1 MRKLLTSRAFWHW
14 VGLISCFLVLSL
26 LNWFLGP
33 FISISGYAPLANL
46 LPLVLVQGVL
56 VLVFILASVWLWRRR
71 KTGVV
76 TGSAAVPVQGSPD
89 AARAAQDIRTEIA
102 AMTLGFQRAL
112 DVLKRMRDGRKLGR
126 AYAYQ
131 LPWYLV
137 MGPIGSGKSELIRHS
152 GLRFPMSERKGGKIE
167 AGAHASFM
175 FSDKA
180 VLVDTEGPFRGDGVL
195 TGDARQI
202 WTGFID
208 QLKTARSR
216 QPINGVLLV
225 LNLETFARWDDVE
238 RVTRAADI
246 RQQLVGLQ
254 ASLKMRFP
262 VYLVFT
268 GLDRVPGFSA
278 FFEGLSSEERARVFG
293 LTFPFVEEV
302 AAEQDDDAFI
312 AFFNREFTHLLQWQ
326 RPRTLSR
333 VNAEPDTQRRLGA
346 FMFLP
351 HLAALRP
358 MISDFLEDV
367 FKSSR
372 YERALLLRGTY
383 FTSAN
388 IAEDATETSPAR
400 LLQKDQA
407 KGLATGSG
415 GGSSSASAKEPGSEL
430 VRDPASRPSITD
442 RLRSGYFIRDMLEKV
457 IFEEAGLVGVDS
469 EVKRRQSFLQWSLT
483 ALVAAL
489 GLCFTLW
496 WTVSFLANQELISRV
511 ERATHNAEQVIRP
524 IVDGIESSPDNA
536 LDLPSTVPA
545 LRVLAAL
552 PTGWDER
559 NKDLSLALSGG
570 LSQVSTLSEAT
581 QAEYRDGQII
591 FLLPRLQTMLQQK
604 IVAEISDPHDLYDAL
619 MVYLMMGG
627 EAPVDKNIVSRW
639 MREEFVRLYPG
650 PAQATLRAAL
660 NEQVSNLLE
669 AGFPPIELD
678 GKLVQE
684 ARAVLNQYPPS
695 QRGLAIL
702 ARLPEV
708 EALRP
713 WRLSDAA
720 GPLASYALVRR
731 SGNSLSE
738 TIDGMYMA
746 DNFYT
751 VILPA
756 ITKVAETLVNED
768 WVRSPRT
775 TGEETIL
782 QASALR
788 QEMVELFAN
797 TYISQWENLL
807 SDVTIASFST
817 LQQEV
822 SILKAVA
829 GPPSPLKSY
838 LTSVAQQTSLTPP
851 AEAKEDNSIAGIA
864 RQELQG
870 SLTNAV
876 PPGQPITDHFASLRE
891 FVEGTSNPLDEV
903 IKQLVQLRIVV
914 GPAAS
919 ADVASSAQI
928 TELTSGPAFTQI
940 LSQLRLSTL
949 SAPPALG
956 DSILALVRET
966 SNIAN
971 AGLQADMNSTWQAQ
985 VLPFCTAAI
994 NGRYPVANSRQD
1006 ITIADFS
1013 RFFAPSGL
1021 LDQFFERQLKPF
1033 IDTSI
1038 SPWKV
1043 MNTTG
1048 MQLNITPAAL
1058 GYFEQAARIR
1068 AMFFPGGAAT
1078 PQLIFEVTPIDLDP
1092 GALRVKLDIDGQ
1104 ALIYQ
1109 YGPPQQV
1116 AMKWP
1121 ASTGGVRV
1129 EFGAQEPGFA
1139 SSLTVPGPWALLRF
1153 VRSSD
1158 LRRLSADRFS
1168 FRVSLGARSAGFTLN
1183 ATSVDNPFGQNPLL
1197 GFRCLPSLASQ

>member
-14 VGLISCFLVLSL
+14 VGLISGFLVLSL

-33 FISISGYAPLANL
+33 LISISGYAPLADL
-46 LPLVLVQGVL
+46 LPLVLVQCAL
-56 VLVFILASVWLWRRR
+56 VLVFVLAGVWLLRRGKR
-71 KTGVV
+71 GTGAGALAVSRP
-76 TGSAAVPVQGSPD
+76 GSAD
-89 AARAAQDIRTEIA
+89 EAARTAQDIRTEIA

-112 DVLKRMRDGRKLGR
+112 DVLKRMRDGRKFGR
-126 AYAYQ
+126 AFAYQ

-208 QLKTARSR
+208 QLKTSRSR

-225 LNLETFARWDDVE
+225 LNLETFAHWDDVE

-254 ASLKMRFP
+254 ACLKMRFP

-278 FFEGLSSEERARVFG
+278 FFEGLSTEERARVFG
-293 LTFPFVEEV
+293 LTFPFVEEAV
-302 AAEQDDDAFI
+302 AEQDDDAFI
-312 AFFNREFTHLLQWQ
+312 SFFNREFTHLLQWQ
-326 RPRTLSR
+326 RARTLSR
-333 VNAEPDTQRRLGA
+333 VNIEPDAQRRLDA

-388 IAEDATETSPAR
+388 IAEEVAEPASAR
-400 LLQKDQA
+400 FLPKDQT
-407 KGLATGSG
+407 KGVVGGLAT
-415 GGSSSASAKEPGSEL
+415 ASAKEQGTEL
-430 VRDPASRPSITD
+430 ARDQASRPSITD
-442 RLRSGYFIRDMLEKV
+442 RLRSGYFIKDMLEKV

-469 EVKRRQSFLQWSLT
+469 EVKRRQSLLQWSLT

-489 GLCFTLW
+489 GLCFSLW

-511 ERATHNAEQVIRP
+511 ERATQNAEQVIRP
-524 IVDGIESSPDNA
+524 IVDGLEASPDNA
-536 LDLPSTVPA
+536 LDLPTSVPA

-570 LSQVSTLSEAT
+570 LSQVSTLAEAT
-581 QAEYRDGQII
+581 QTEYKDGQRI

-604 IVAEISDPHDLYDAL
+604 IVAEISDPHDLYDVL

-627 EAPVDKNIVSRW
+627 EAPVDKDIVSRW
-639 MREEFVRLYPG
+639 MKDEFVRLYPG

-756 ITKVAETLVNED
+756 ITKVAETLVRED

-775 TGEETIL
+775 TGEESVL

-797 TYISQWENLL
+797 SYISQWESLL
-807 SDVTIASFST
+807 NDVTIASFST

-822 SILKAVA
+822 SILKAVV
-829 GPPSPLKSY
+829 GPPSPLKNY

-851 AEAKEDNSIAGIA
+851 AEVKEDNSIAGIA
-864 RQELQG
+864 RQELMG
-870 SLTNAV
+870 SFASSV

-891 FVEGTSNPLDEV
+891 FVEGPANALDEV
-903 IKQLVQLRIVV
+903 LKQLVQLRIVV

-919 ADVASSAQI
+919 ADVASPAQI

-1013 RFFAPSGL
+1013 RFFAPGGL
-1021 LDQFFERQLKPF
+1021 LEQFFDRQLKPF
-1033 IDTSI
+1033 IDTSV

-1043 MNTTG
+1043 MNTSG
-1048 MQLNITPAAL
+1048 MQLDITPAAL
-1058 GYFEQAARIR
+1058 GYFEQASRIR
-1068 AMFFPGGAAT
+1068 AMFFPSGAAT
-1078 PQLIFEVTPIDLDP
+1078 PQLVFEVTPIDLDP

-1109 YGPPQQV
+1109 YGPPQPV
-1116 AMKWP
+1116 SMKWP
-1121 ASTGGVRV
+1121 GGTGGVRV
-1129 EFGAQEPGFA
+1129 EFGAQQPGFA

-1168 FRVSLGARSAGFTLN
+1168 FRVSLGARSAGFMLN